1 MEWEKESGKRR
12 KPIKCVIKLLI
23 TMGNG
28 GALDGYEEHKPQC
41 SHTSRVREVGYLY
54 AHSHQSLFGLLPL
67 GVNFPHFLSAT

>member
-1 MEWEKESGKRR
+1 MGKRDREEKEANKM
-12 KPIKCVIKLLI
+12 CVIKLLI

-28 GALDGYEEHKPQC
+28 VAPGGYEKDKPQC